1 MNLGV
6 GMAVLRAR
14 RAAFTLVEL
23 LVVIAII
30 GVLVALLL
38 PAVQA
43 AREAARRSSCSNNLK
58 QLGIALHNYHDT
70 VMKFPFGYQEAG
82 GLYKRACWMQGLLP
96 FMEQAPMYDKYAAT
110 KVQWIMDVP
119 AAIKDNPVKVLLC
132 PSDPS
137 ASSAPM
143 GANGGLRPDG
153 YGAAGNYV
161 GCTGNNYMLGYGQ
174 LNGLFYYE
182 SANTFGSVIDGSS
195 NSLAFG
201 EVIIRGKSGSGWGDG
216 GSYWGGARWG
226 GYGFTTLEA
235 PNTTIADQVYQCKST
250 TWKQAPCTSIS
261 STDTQRNS
269 LRSHHPGGAQVAFTD
284 GSVRMITNTI
294 DIVTYRALGTINGG
308 ETFGDF

>member
-1 MNLGV
+1 MS
-6 GMAVLRAR
+6 R
-14 RAAFTLVEL
+14 RSSRSGFTLVEL

-58 QLGIALHNYHDT
+58 QLALALHNYHDT
-70 VMKFPFGYQEAG
+70 VTKFPYGYMEG
-82 GLYKRACWMQGLLP
+82 GNLYKRNCWMQQLLP
-96 FMEQAPMYDKYAAT
+96 YFEQRAMYDKYAAT
-110 KVQWIMDVP
+110 NVQWIMDVP
-119 AAIKDNPVKVLLC
+119 AAIKDIPVKVMNC

-137 ASSAPM
+137 SSSNPM

-153 YGAAGNYV
+153 YGSQGNYV
-161 GCTGNNYMLGYGQ
+161 GCTGNGFMLGYTQ

-182 SANTFGSVIDGSS
+182 SANTFGSITDGSS
-195 NSLAFG
+195 NALAFG
-201 EVIIRGKSGSGWGDG
+201 EVLIRGKTGGGWGDG

-226 GYGFTTLEA
+226 GYGFTTMEA

-250 TWKQAPCTSIS
+250 TWKNAPCVSIS

-269 LRSHHPGGAQVAFTD
+269 LRSQHPAGVQVALAD
-284 GSVRMITNTI
+284 GSVRMISNTI
-294 DIVTYRALGTINGG
+294 DIVTYRALGAINDG
-308 ETFGDF
+308 EVLKDF